1 MTGYPHD
8 LAGDPAPPPAPVEAR
23 VLGMARKAHGKHL
36 TAVAPLLSAAGWPN
50 DPRPARSLLTLRDE
64 VNAAYPH
71 RGTASDGM
79 IGDARHQAENGPHG
93 PGSGSDHNGWVR
105 LAGVGVVRAFDI
117 TNDPALGLP
126 AVAERLR
133 ARALAG
139 QLPQVAGGGYLILA
153 GRITAPDW
161 SGWRVYTGPDPHVSH
176 LHVSV
181 SLDAA
186 GFDSTDPWHAFTSEQ
201 PAPPPP
207 PPPAPGGHDL
217 TGRGDGLRG
226 DVGATGPRV
235 AAVQAFLN
243 RYAPAYAHLAVDGVW
258 GPATT
263 AALAE
268 FAHRSGIP
276 DADGRNIG
284 PRIAAALHRDGF
296 DTTTAAPPPE
306 PPEPVVTAAPEPPAP
321 APTAPASARDR
332 VRGHLGRRHS
342 R

>member
-1 MTGYPHD
+1 
-8 LAGDPAPPPAPVEAR
+8 
-23 VLGMARKAHGKHL
+23 
-36 TAVAPLLSAAGWPN
+36 
-50 DPRPARSLLTLRDE
+50 
-64 VNAAYPH
+64 
-71 RGTASDGM
+71 
-79 IGDARHQAENGPHG
+79 
-93 PGSGSDHNGWVR
+93 
-105 LAGVGVVRAFDI
+105 
-117 TNDPALGLP
+117 
-126 AVAERLR
+126 
-133 ARALAG
+133 
-139 QLPQVAGGGYLILA
+139 
-153 GRITAPDW
+153 
-161 SGWRVYTGPDPHVSH
+161 
-176 LHVSV
+176 V

-186 GFDSTDPWHAFTSEQ
+186 GFDSPAPWHAFTSEQ

-207 PPPAPGGHDL
+207 PPAPAGRDL

-268 FAHRSGIP
+268 FAHRSGIA

-306 PPEPVVTAAPEPPAP
+306 PPEPVTAAPEPPAA
-321 APTAPASARDR
+321 APTAPVSARDR